1 MGKNNY
7 NAITPLL
14 QHCITPFKPT
24 DGFTLVEVLLSAA
37 LLGLMVTGIAT
48 LYASGL
54 QSLNNQ
60 DDRMLLDS
68 ALRSRMEVLVGT
80 NFTALS
86 PGSEVVNVNGQ
97 NYTINWNVVSIDLD
111 GDSNPEPNAMQVT
124 VSIAELPDRS
134 LTTILVDNE
143 GGVGKIS

>member
-1 MGKNNY
+1 
-7 NAITPLL
+7 
-14 QHCITPFKPT
+14 
-24 DGFTLVEVLLSAA
+24 
-37 LLGLMVTGIAT
+37 MVTGIAT

-54 QSLNNQ
+54 QSLNTQ

-86 PGSEVVNVNGQ
+86 AGSEVVNVNGQ

-143 GGVGKIS
+143 GRVGKIS